1 MSDSPVSPEDIRAA
15 AETYQELGPEYHDA
29 IVASFLDK
37 VDREVAARVEARLAG
52 PAQAQPPAPRRKRRL
67 ALTRKRVLRDAA
79 AATVGA
85 LAVVTA
91 VAVHNGAPAGPTSFP
106 VHSRAFRVGVGG
118 PGGQVVINGQVIKRG
133 PNGNIQ
139 VDPAPKAPPA
149 PPAP

>member
-52 PAQAQPPAPRRKRRL
+52 TAQAQPPAPAPRRKRRL

-91 VAVHNGAPAGPTSFP
+91 VAVHHGGAGGPTSFP
-106 VHSRAFRVGVGG
+106 VHARAFRVGVNG
-118 PGGQVVINGQVIKRG
+118 PGGQVIKRG
-133 PNGNIQ
+133 PNGDIQ
-139 VDPAPKAPPA
+139 VDPAPKAPAA